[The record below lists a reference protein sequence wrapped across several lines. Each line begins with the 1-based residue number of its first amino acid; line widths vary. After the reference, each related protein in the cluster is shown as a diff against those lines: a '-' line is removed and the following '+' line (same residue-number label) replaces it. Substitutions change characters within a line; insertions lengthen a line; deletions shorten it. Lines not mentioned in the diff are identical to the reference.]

1 MDDDH
6 DALFDENPLSDSG
19 IDVTADDD
27 IAEETIVDQIFDEKL
42 EAELEEGNKIASE
55 PAEAPLPEDE
65 ETDSS
70 DSGVNESITSDID
83 QKDSHNPPRDVQMFT
98 NLGRSKNRRK
108 VIDGRDSPN
117 PPSIAQMIT
126 SPGPGRGRF
135 GKKALDENNQELPP
149 PSITSFKQAGYYSE
163 PARIARLPP
172 SYYRNRQDPSVANVR
187 RARFAESPLINFQA
201 TFNQILIIVDQD
213 DSKDKSYLH
222 ACKCLQ
228 EQLPDDIKLNLE
240 KPHYDIWS
248 FGLYIYKIDLEQSLR
263 FDLLKICPQQTDNEE
278 KRPFWFTFKRKPTFQ
293 DSIIREKVSKKPDER
308 PGTCVRLSRSIYSD
322 LSYGALTSM
331 NYFYVSDDYIIS
343 KKSIWSLLF
352 HEERLEIHTNS
363 FEKLSNDTDPIMKQ
377 IKYRISPD
385 IIDRAAI
392 IHLWNDGFSL
402 FLNMKGN
409 VHEFNRERKP
419 KYADDG
425 ERTWF
430 KRQGKR
436 DRKIMPSFSTI
447 RLRIQ
452 LKNTESIIA
461 CLEKDGKIVKDMSDN
476 DKDKILKDTTA
487 ELLKQIR
494 ETFRNLLD
502 FFYNNRIH
510 VCFGSIK
517 TKNISLQQIE
527 TLNNH
532 MFPTFIQSYSWAM
545 LCSIGFR
552 VQVQLYR
559 SQQSINQLHE
569 YSKVVYEDENEQEI
583 DNRFYSLCIYLHRR
597 TSEYFFLDFNIEI
610 QIGINNYKV
619 KYQQYKANNR
629 PVPIFNKSCTS
640 TAYVPSIVLTPTTIK
655 IRPLKLCKLNRVL
668 REKEFGGVL
677 NFALVE
683 LRDEAQ
689 RLLFP
694 SVFRSLKDQILEYLK
709 DGFDLTSTRKYKY
722 LHHSQSQIKTK
733 QFWFYYHNK
742 EEKRLSHE
750 DAYTW
755 MGNFDKERIVA
766 KHAARI
772 ALCFTSTD
780 ATIQAETVTYVR
792 DIKDPKGDYTFTDGV
807 GTISRQLRD
816 EIKDFLDPYGNR
828 RSFSVLQIRYGGCKG
843 TLSVDSRLDNQRY
856 QLQIRDSMNKFT
868 TDHDILELCKLSAP
882 RPLFLNRQD
891 IVLLESRDIPH
902 VNFLNLQNEHHF
914 WLVCALL
921 KPENAY
927 KLLQEKL
934 LPVFKLRKIA
944 RNINIV
950 EEPFFIKLIITC
962 AFNIIRELLDRTRIY
977 ISDEDARN
985 MFGIVDEY
993 DVLENEQIF
1002 IQYSPMRQNKL
1013 YFSKEEDENDM
1024 KPKVITGKVVVTKNP
1039 CHHPGDLRV
1048 FDAVDHE
1055 KLHDLVDVIVFPQK
1069 GPRPHPNEIS
1079 GSDLD
1084 GDEYVVIWLKDLIP
1098 TTPNVD
1104 AYKYDS
1110 QEDPPKMDRPITRDD
1125 INQIVMEVS
1134 EQDCLGSLSNIHLA
1148 YADKEEKGIKS
1159 KVCTDLAGWISQ
1171 EVDAAKTGKHPLT
1184 EEQIAALRKNFGT
1197 EWPDFMKA
1205 RGKKDYYPSERILG
1219 KLYRSARRAAN
1230 GWVRAISNHGN
1241 SRHIQEALALTSDPN
1256 KKDRENDETI
1266 VKMNIATNYKPI
1278 LDPYI
1283 KHKNY
1288 GRYLNDIQH
1297 LYRIY
1302 QSDLLEIISLYRF
1315 HDEVDLLCR
1324 CDSMDASASGKK
1336 GGIED
1341 SAAIE
1346 VKNLTQRT
1354 IQAFLAEFKGRD
1366 RENNCDNVDTEQN
1379 TRRPTKLDC
1388 ELCNRKITVHCE
1400 TCNAKKNAVCKNCN
1414 KEIQAV
1420 CNTWHNK
1427 EYVICINCEQKI
1439 TVVCETCNEKLTV
1452 DCETCHEKKPIV
1464 MKARKRRIR
1473 NHCETCNKI
1482 LTILC
1487 ETCDEKIQAKV
1498 TAAYIYTY
1506 EKSNRLPPKSTQ
1518 RILSYPWLFSKY
1530 LTRVRYFNKPRGLN
1544 DQSNNIIGHAFLSYL
1559 HEFKPTFKVFVSTN
1573 SLNIQLADLHYEEVK
1588 EKPAS
1593 LLLKTKRSDE
1603 KICSVPLLRILFIEI
1618 LNDWFMK
1625 QKIFGNECKETDQKP
1640 LIPESIWHE
1649 LIIHFLTGTY
1659 QSDVR
1664 ISSFSKYQNLIMEQ
1678 YCQIIKNYCQEWSN
1692 IESKELYEMFDELH
1706 SLTIEHT
1713 KRTEST
1719 LWSYLDEYIILALQ
1733 CIGIE
1738 KQLTDKWIFLKDSI

>member
-1 MDDDH
+1 
-6 DALFDENPLSDSG
+6 
-19 IDVTADDD
+19 
-27 IAEETIVDQIFDEKL
+27 
-42 EAELEEGNKIASE
+42 
-55 PAEAPLPEDE
+55 
-65 ETDSS
+65 
-70 DSGVNESITSDID
+70 
-83 QKDSHNPPRDVQMFT
+83 MFT
-98 NLGRSKNRRK
+98 SLGRGKHPRK
-108 VIDGRDSPN
+108 VVDVNASPN
-117 PPSIAQMIT
+117 PPGDAQMIT
-126 SPGPGRGRF
+126 SPSLGRGRF
-135 GKKALDENNQELPP
+135 GKKAVDENNQELPP
-149 PSITSFKQAGYYSE
+149 PSITPFKQEGYYSE
-163 PARIARLPP
+163 PARKATLLP
-172 SYYRNRQDPSVANVR
+172 SYYRKRQDPSVANIR
-187 RARFAESPLINFQA
+187 RMRYADSPLINFQA

-213 DSKDKSYLH
+213 DLEDKSYLH

-228 EQLPDDIKLNLE
+228 EQLPDDIKLNLK

-248 FGLYIYKIDLEQSLR
+248 FGLYIYKIDLEHSLR
-263 FDLLKICPQQTDNEE
+263 FDLLKICPQQTDNDE

-293 DSIIREKVSKKPDER
+293 DSILREKVSKEPDEL
-308 PGTCVRLSRSIYSD
+308 PGTFILLGSSIYSD

-331 NYFYVSDDYIIS
+331 NCFSVSDDYIIRKRS
-343 KKSIWSLLF
+343 NWSFVF
-352 HEERLEIHTNS
+352 HDELIEIHTYS
-363 FEKLSNDTDPIMKQ
+363 FKKLSDDTDPIVTQK
-377 IKYRISPD
+377 KFRISLD
-385 IIDRAAI
+385 IIDRTAV

-409 VHEFNRERKP
+409 VHELNRECKS
-419 KYADDG
+419 KNADDRKDKG
-425 ERTWF
+425 PFE
-430 KRQGKR
+430 RQGKR
-436 DRKIMPSFSTI
+436 NDKGMPSFSTI
-447 RLRIQ
+447 RLRIR
-452 LKNTESIIA
+452 LKDTESMTE
-461 CLEKDGKIVKDMSDN
+461 CLEKEGKLEKDMSDN
-476 DKDKILKDTTA
+476 EKDI
-487 ELLKQIR
+487 LLKKTKAESLKQVQ

-517 TKNISLQQIE
+517 PKNISLQQLE
-527 TLNNH
+527 SLNNH

-545 LCSIGFR
+545 LRSIGFR
-552 VQVQLYR
+552 VQVQLYN
-559 SQQSINQLHE
+559 SQKSIDRLHK
-569 YSKVVYEDENEQEI
+569 YSEEPYENETKPEM

-597 TSEYFFLDFNIEI
+597 TSEYFFLDIYNEM
-610 QIGINNYKV
+610 QIGIDIYEA
-619 KYQQYKANNR
+619 KYEQYKANKR
-629 PVPIFNKSCTS
+629 RIPIFTQSSTS

-668 REKEFGGVL
+668 REKGFGGVL

-694 SVFRSLKDQILEYLK
+694 SVFRSLSDQILKYLR
-709 DGFDLTSTRKYKY
+709 DGFILASIRKGDSTTEIKYKY

-780 ATIQAETVTYVR
+780 ATIQIKAEKVTYAR
-792 DIKDPKGDYTFTDGV
+792 DIKDPTGEYTFTDGV
-807 GTISRQLRD
+807 GTISTQLRD
-816 EIKDFLDPYGNR
+816 EIKDFLDPYGKR

-882 RPLFLNRQD
+882 RALFLNRQD

-902 VNFLNLQNEHHF
+902 INFLNLQNEHHF
-914 WLVCALL
+914 GLVCALL

-927 KLLQEKL
+927 ELLQDKLLS
-934 LPVFKLRKIA
+934 VFSLRKIA
-944 RNINIV
+944 QNINIV

-993 DVLENEQIF
+993 GVLENEQVF

-1013 YFSKEEDENDM
+1013 NFSKEEEDNIQ
-1024 KPKVITGKVVVTKNP
+1024 PRVITGKVVVTKNP

-1048 FDAVDHE
+1048 FDAVDRVE
-1055 KLHDLVDVIVFPQK
+1055 LHDLVDVIVFPQK
-1069 GPRPHPNEIS
+1069 GPRPHPNQIS

-1098 TTPNVD
+1098 TTPNEV

-1148 YADKEEKGIKS
+1148 YADKEEEGIKS
-1159 KVCTDLAGWISQ
+1159 KVCTDLAGSISQ

-1184 EEQIAALRKNFGT
+1184 EDQIAALRKDFGT

-1205 RGKKDYYPSERILG
+1205 RGKKDYYPSKRILG

-1256 KKDRENDETI
+1256 KKDQENDETI
-1266 VKMNIATNYKPI
+1266 IRMNIAPNYKPT

-1283 KHKNY
+1283 KHKDY
-1288 GRYLNDIQH
+1288 EDYLPTIKR

-1315 HDEVDLLCR
+1315 HDEIDLLCR
-1324 CDSMDASASGKK
+1324 CDSMDASGGKK

-1346 VKNLTQRT
+1346 VKNLTQNT
-1354 IQAFLAEFKGRD
+1354 IQAFFAEFKGRGQ
-1366 RENNCDNVDTEQN
+1366 ENNCDNVEIETN
-1379 TRRPTKLDC
+1379 IRRPKVLDC
-1388 ELCNRKITVHCE
+1388 ELCNSKIAVYCE
-1400 TCNAKKNAVCKNCN
+1400 TCNEKKNAVCKNCN
-1414 KEIQAV
+1414 EEVRAV
-1420 CNTWHNK
+1420 WKIWNNK
-1427 EYVICINCEQKI
+1427 EHAICNNCKKKI

-1452 DCETCHEKKPIV
+1452 DCETCSEKKPIV
-1464 MKARKRRIR
+1464 IKSRKRRIR
-1473 NHCETCNKI
+1473 NHCETCDKI

-1487 ETCDEKIQAKV
+1487 ETCDVKIQAKV
-1498 TAAYIYTY
+1498 TCAYIYTY

-1530 LTRVRYFNKPRGLN
+1530 LMRVRYFNKPRGLN
-1544 DQSNNIIGHAFLSYL
+1544 DQSNNIIGHAYLSYL
-1559 HEFKPTFKVFVSTN
+1559 NEFKPTFKVFIPTN
-1573 SLNIQLADLHYEEVK
+1573 SLNIKSIDLCYKEVK
-1588 EKPAS
+1588 EAPSS
-1593 LLLKTKRSDE
+1593 LSLKIKRSEE
-1603 KICSVPLLRILFIEI
+1603 KTCSVSLLRILFIEI

-1664 ISSFSKYQNLIMEQ
+1664 ISSFSKYQNSIMEQ
-1678 YCQIIKNYCQEWSN
+1678 YCQIIKNYCQDWSN
-1692 IESKELYEMFDELH
+1692 TESIELYEMFDELH

-1738 KQLTDKWIFLKDSI
+1738 KQLTDKWIFLKDAT

>member
-6 DALFDENPLSDSG
+6 DALFDENSLSDSG

-83 QKDSHNPPRDVQMFT
+83 QRDSHNPPRDVQMFT
-98 NLGRSKNRRK
+98 NLGRSKHRRK
-108 VIDGRDSPN
+108 VVDGRDSPN
-117 PPSIAQMIT
+117 PPCIAQMIT
-126 SPGPGRGRF
+126 SPSSGRGRF

-149 PSITSFKQAGYYSE
+149 PSITSFKQEDYYSK

-187 RARFAESPLINFQA
+187 RTRFAESPLINFQA

-213 DSKDKSYLH
+213 DLEDKSYLH

-228 EQLPDDIKLNLE
+228 EQLPDDIKLDLK

-248 FGLYIYKIDLEQSLR
+248 FGLYIYKIDFEHPLS
-263 FDLLKICPQQTDNEE
+263 FDLLKISPQQTDNEE
-278 KRPFWFTFKRKPTFQ
+278 KRPYWFTFKRKPTFQ

-331 NYFYVSDDYIIS
+331 NYFYVSDDYIIR

-425 ERTWF
+425 ERIWF

-447 RLRIQ
+447 RLRIR
-452 LKNTESIIA
+452 LKNTESITE

-597 TSEYFFLDFNIEI
+597 TSEYFFLDFNTEI
-610 QIGINNYKV
+610 QIGIDIYKA
-619 KYQQYKANNR
+619 KHQQYKANKR

-780 ATIQAETVTYVR
+780 ATIQIKAETVTYVR
-792 DIKDPKGDYTFTDGV
+792 DIKDPTGEYTFTDGV
-807 GTISRQLRD
+807 GTISTQLRD

-843 TLSVDSRLDNQRY
+843 TLSVDSRLDGQRY

-993 DVLENEQIF
+993 GVLENEQVF

-1013 YFSKEEDENDM
+1013 YFSKEEEENDIQ
-1024 KPKVITGKVVVTKNP
+1024 PRVITGKVIVTKNP

-1048 FDAVDHE
+1048 FDAVDHK

-1069 GPRPHPNEIS
+1069 GPRPHPNQIS

-1110 QEDPPKMDRPITRDD
+1110 QEDPPKMNRPITRDD

-1148 YADKEEKGIKS
+1148 YADKEKEGIKS
-1159 KVCTDLAGWISQ
+1159 EVCTNLAGWISQ

-1184 EEQIAALRKNFGT
+1184 EEQIVELRENFGT
-1197 EWPDFMKA
+1197 KWPDFMKA

-1230 GWVRAISNHGN
+1230 GWVRAISNYGN
-1241 SRHIQEALALTSDPN
+1241 ARHIQEALTLTSDPN
-1256 KKDRENDETI
+1256 KKDQENDETI
-1266 VKMNIATNYKPI
+1266 IRMDISPNYTQT

-1283 KHKNY
+1283 KHKDY
-1288 GRYLNDIQH
+1288 QHYLPEIKR

-1302 QSDLLEIISLYRF
+1302 QSEILEIISLYRF
-1315 HDEVDLLCR
+1315 HDEIDLLCR
-1324 CDSMDASASGKK
+1324 CDSMDTSGGKK

-1346 VKNLTQRT
+1346 VKNLIQRT
-1354 IQAFLAEFKGRD
+1354 IRAFFAEFDERRD
-1366 RENNCDNVDTEQN
+1366 KYKCCTVRIDPTSS
-1379 TRRPTKLDC
+1379 RRKTID
-1388 ELCNRKITVHCE
+1388 
-1400 TCNAKKNAVCKNCN
+1400 
-1414 KEIQAV
+1414 
-1420 CNTWHNK
+1420 CNTCK
-1427 EYVICINCEQKI
+1427 S
-1439 TVVCETCNEKLTV
+1439 
-1452 DCETCHEKKPIV
+1452 KK
-1464 MKARKRRIR
+1464 
-1473 NHCETCNKI
+1473 
-1482 LTILC
+1482 
-1487 ETCDEKIQAKV
+1487 QAK
-1498 TAAYIYTY
+1498 AACAYIYTY

-1518 RILSYPWLFSKY
+1518 RVLSYPWLFAKY
-1530 LTRVRYFNKPRGLN
+1530 LIGLRYLN
-1544 DQSNNIIGHAFLSYL
+1544 RPEGFADQSDNIMLQACVSYL
-1559 HEFKPTFKVFVSTN
+1559 NEFNPRFKVFVSTN
-1573 SLNIQLADLHYEEVK
+1573 SLNIQFADLHYEEVK
-1588 EKPAS
+1588 EKPSS
-1593 LLLKTKRSDE
+1593 LLLRTKRSDE
-1603 KICSVPLLRILFIEI
+1603 KTCSVSLLRILFIEI
-1618 LNDWFMK
+1618 LNDWFIK

-1640 LIPESIWHE
+1640 LIPESIWQE
-1649 LIIHFLTGTY
+1649 LVIHFLTGTY

-1664 ISSFSKYQNLIMEQ
+1664 VSSFSKYQNSIMEQ
-1678 YCQIIKNYCQEWSN
+1678 YSQRIKNYCQDWSN
-1692 IESKELYEMFDELH
+1692 TESIELYEMFGELH
-1706 SLTIEHT
+1706 SLIIEHT
-1713 KRTEST
+1713 KRTKST

-1738 KQLTDKWIFLKDSI
+1738 KQLTDKWIFLKDST

>member
-6 DALFDENPLSDSG
+6 EALFDTNWVFDDSE
-19 IDVTADDD
+19 IDLTADHD
-27 IAEETIVDQIFDEKL
+27 IAEETTADQAFDEKL

-55 PAEAPLPEDE
+55 PPEALLPEDE
-65 ETDSS
+65 ETDLL
-70 DSGVNESITSDID
+70 
-83 QKDSHNPPRDVQMFT
+83 NPPRDVQMFT
-98 NLGRSKNRRK
+98 NLGRGRHRRR
-108 VIDGRDSPN
+108 VVDGNDSPN
-117 PPSIAQMIT
+117 PSGYAQMIT
-126 SPGPGRGRF
+126 SPSLGRGRF
-135 GKKALDENNQELPP
+135 GRRAVDENSQELP
-149 PSITSFKQAGYYSE
+149 SLGITSFTGEDYYSE
-163 PARIARLPP
+163 PARIP
-172 SYYRNRQDPSVANVR
+172 SYYRNRQNPSVPNVR

-213 DSKDKSYLH
+213 DLEDKSYLH

-228 EQLPDDIKLNLE
+228 EQLPDDIKLDLK

-248 FGLYIYKIDLEQSLR
+248 FGLYIYKIDFEHPLS
-263 FDLLKICPQQTDNEE
+263 FDLLKISPQQTDNEE

-331 NYFYVSDDYIIS
+331 NYFYVSDDYIIR

-419 KYADDG
+419 KYTDDG

-452 LKNTESIIA
+452 LKNTESIIE

-476 DKDKILKDTTA
+476 DKDKLLKDTKA
-487 ELLKQIR
+487 ESLKQVQ

-517 TKNISLQQIE
+517 TKNISLQEIE

-552 VQVQLYR
+552 VQVQLYH
-559 SQQSINQLHE
+559 SPKSINQLHK
-569 YSKVVYEDENEQEI
+569 YSEKRYENETKQEI
-583 DNRFYSLCIYLHRR
+583 DNRFYNLCIYLHRR
-597 TSEYFFLDFNIEI
+597 TSEYFFLDLYNEM
-610 QIGINNYKV
+610 QIGIDIYKA
-619 KYQQYKANNR
+619 KYEQYKANKR
-629 PVPIFNKSCTS
+629 PISIFTQSSTS

-668 REKEFGGVL
+668 RDRLFGDVL

-689 RLLFP
+689 CLLLP
-694 SVFRSLKDQILEYLK
+694 SAFRSLKDQILKYLT

-733 QFWFYYHNK
+733 QFWFYYHDKDN
-742 EEKRLSHE
+742 EYLSHE

-755 MGNFDKERIVA
+755 MGNFDKDRVVA
-766 KHAARI
+766 KYAARI
-772 ALCFTSTD
+772 AQCFTSTD
-780 ATIQAETVTYVR
+780 ETIQIKAEKVNYVR
-792 DIKDPKGDYTFTDGV
+792 DIKDPTGEYTFTDGV
-807 GTISRQLRD
+807 GTISTQLRD
-816 EIKDFLDPYGNR
+816 EIKDFLDPYGIR

-843 TLSVDSRLDNQRY
+843 TLSVDRRLDGQRY
-856 QLQIRDSMNKFT
+856 QVQIRDSMNKFT

-891 IVLLESRDIPH
+891 ILLLESRNIPH
-902 VNFLNLQNEHHF
+902 VNFLNLQNQYHF
-914 WLVCALL
+914 GLVCALL

-927 KLLQEKL
+927 ELLQEKL
-934 LPVFKLRKIA
+934 LPVFNLRKIA

-950 EEPFFIKLIITC
+950 EEPFFIKLTITC
-962 AFNIIRELLDRTRIY
+962 AFNIIRELLDRTRISV
-977 ISDEDARN
+977 SDEDARN

-993 DVLENEQIF
+993 GVLENEQVF

-1013 YFSKEEDENDM
+1013 YRFKEEDENDM

-1039 CHHPGDLRV
+1039 CHHPGDLRI
-1048 FDAVDHE
+1048 FDAVDHVD
-1055 KLHDLVDVIVFPQK
+1055 LHDLVDVIVFPQK
-1069 GPRPHPNEIS
+1069 GPRPHPNQIS

-1098 TTPNVD
+1098 TTPNED
-1104 AYKYDS
+1104 AYNYDS
-1110 QEDPPKMDRPITRDD
+1110 QEEPPKMNRPITRED

-1134 EQDCLGSLSNIHLA
+1134 EQNCLGSLSNIHLA
-1148 YADKEEKGIKS
+1148 YADKEKEGIKS
-1159 KVCTDLAGWISQ
+1159 EVCTNLAGWISQ
-1171 EVDAAKTGKHPLT
+1171 EVNAAKTGKHPLT
-1184 EEQIAALRKNFGT
+1184 EEQIAELRKNFGT
-1197 EWPDFMKA
+1197 KWPDFMKA

-1230 GWVRAISNHGN
+1230 GWIRAISNHDN
-1241 SRHIQEALALTSDPN
+1241 SRHIQEAMALTSDTG
-1256 KKDRENDETI
+1256 KKDQENDETI
-1266 VKMNIATNYKPI
+1266 TRIDISPDYKPT
-1278 LDPYI
+1278 LDPHI
-1283 KHKNY
+1283 KHKDY
-1288 GRYLNDIQH
+1288 EDYLPEIKR

-1302 QSDLLEIISLYRF
+1302 QSDLLEIISRHRF
-1315 HDEVDLLCR
+1315 HDEIDLLCR
-1324 CDSMDASASGKK
+1324 CDSIDASAGGKK
-1336 GGIED
+1336 GSIEY

-1346 VKNLTQRT
+1346 VKNLIQRT
-1354 IQAFLAEFKGRD
+1354 VRAFFAEFD
-1366 RENNCDNVDTEQN
+1366 EQREKYYCCPVSIDLYTA
-1379 TRRPTKLDC
+1379 R
-1388 ELCNRKITVHCE
+1388 RKIYDCDTCE
-1400 TCNAKKNAVCKNCN
+1400 SKK
-1414 KEIQAV
+1414 
-1420 CNTWHNK
+1420 
-1427 EYVICINCEQKI
+1427 
-1439 TVVCETCNEKLTV
+1439 
-1452 DCETCHEKKPIV
+1452 
-1464 MKARKRRIR
+1464 
-1473 NHCETCNKI
+1473 
-1482 LTILC
+1482 
-1487 ETCDEKIQAKV
+1487 QAK
-1498 TAAYIYTY
+1498 AACAYIYTY
-1506 EKSNRLPPKSTQ
+1506 EKSNRLPSKSTQ

-1530 LTRVRYFNKPRGLN
+1530 LIGLKYLNRSEYFVDRS
-1544 DQSNNIIGHAFLSYL
+1544 DNIMLQACVSYL
-1559 HEFKPTFKVFVSTN
+1559 NEFKPTFKVFIPTN
-1573 SLNIQLADLHYEEVK
+1573 SLNLQSVDLFYEEVK
-1588 EKPAS
+1588 EKS
-1593 LLLKTKRSDE
+1593 SSSSFNIKTSEE
-1603 KICSVPLLRILFIEI
+1603 KTCSVPLLRILFIEI
-1618 LNDWFMK
+1618 LDDWLIK
-1625 QKIFGNECKETDQKP
+1625 QKVFGNECKETDHKP

-1664 ISSFSKYQNLIMEQ
+1664 VSSFSKYQNSIMEQ
-1678 YCQIIKNYCQEWSN
+1678 YCQIIKNYRHKWSN
-1692 IESKELYEMFDELH
+1692 TEAKEIYEMFGELH

-1719 LWSYLDEYIILALQ
+1719 VWSYLDEYIILALQ

-1738 KQLTDKWIFLKDSI
+1738 KQLVDRWILPNNSI

>member
-1 MDDDH
+1 M
-6 DALFDENPLSDSG
+6 
-19 IDVTADDD
+19 
-27 IAEETIVDQIFDEKL
+27 
-42 EAELEEGNKIASE
+42 
-55 PAEAPLPEDE
+55 
-65 ETDSS
+65 
-70 DSGVNESITSDID
+70 
-83 QKDSHNPPRDVQMFT
+83 
-98 NLGRSKNRRK
+98 
-108 VIDGRDSPN
+108 VI
-117 PPSIAQMIT
+117 
-126 SPGPGRGRF
+126 
-135 GKKALDENNQELPP
+135 LD
-149 PSITSFKQAGYYSE
+149 
-163 PARIARLPP
+163 
-172 SYYRNRQDPSVANVR
+172 
-187 RARFAESPLINFQA
+187 
-201 TFNQILIIVDQD
+201 
-213 DSKDKSYLH
+213 
-222 ACKCLQ
+222 
-228 EQLPDDIKLNLE
+228 QLP
-240 KPHYDIWS
+240 
-248 FGLYIYKIDLEQSLR
+248 
-263 FDLLKICPQQTDNEE
+263 
-278 KRPFWFTFKRKPTFQ
+278 
-293 DSIIREKVSKKPDER
+293 
-308 PGTCVRLSRSIYSD
+308 
-322 LSYGALTSM
+322 
-331 NYFYVSDDYIIS
+331 
-343 KKSIWSLLF
+343 
-352 HEERLEIHTNS
+352 
-363 FEKLSNDTDPIMKQ
+363 
-377 IKYRISPD
+377 
-385 IIDRAAI
+385 
-392 IHLWNDGFSL
+392 
-402 FLNMKGN
+402 
-409 VHEFNRERKP
+409 
-419 KYADDG
+419 
-425 ERTWF
+425 
-430 KRQGKR
+430 
-436 DRKIMPSFSTI
+436 STI
-447 RLRIQ
+447 RRTTVNQCLLTEDILSSNIIDLDKDVITKMLPEQDRSLWTRLIDHFTRL
-452 LKNTESIIA
+452 LKFHIMNSQTLANKFAPILLPNNVLYLHDKAKDLIKHIVEKLVGTQQSSSEDEITDRKQSIENIIKTTTA
-461 CLEKDGKIVKDMSDN
+461 ASSSSWLDKLTSGKGIDDN
-476 DKDKILKDTTA
+476 DDTSSASTTTP
-487 ELLKQIR
+487 K
-494 ETFRNLLD
+494 
-502 FFYNNRIH
+502 
-510 VCFGSIK
+510 
-517 TKNISLQQIE
+517 KNIKSANS
-527 TLNNH
+527 TPRGN
-532 MFPTFIQSYSWAM
+532 
-545 LCSIGFR
+545 
-552 VQVQLYR
+552 
-559 SQQSINQLHE
+559 
-569 YSKVVYEDENEQEI
+569 
-583 DNRFYSLCIYLHRR
+583 IY
-597 TSEYFFLDFNIEI
+597 
-610 QIGINNYKV
+610 
-619 KYQQYKANNR
+619 
-629 PVPIFNKSCTS
+629 
-640 TAYVPSIVLTPTTIK
+640 
-655 IRPLKLCKLNRVL
+655 
-668 REKEFGGVL
+668 
-677 NFALVE
+677 
-683 LRDEAQ
+683 
-689 RLLFP
+689 
-694 SVFRSLKDQILEYLK
+694 
-709 DGFDLTSTRKYKY
+709 
-722 LHHSQSQIKTK
+722 
-733 QFWFYYHNK
+733 
-742 EEKRLSHE
+742 
-750 DAYTW
+750 
-755 MGNFDKERIVA
+755 
-766 KHAARI
+766 
-772 ALCFTSTD
+772 
-780 ATIQAETVTYVR
+780 
-792 DIKDPKGDYTFTDGV
+792 
-807 GTISRQLRD
+807 
-816 EIKDFLDPYGNR
+816 
-828 RSFSVLQIRYGGCKG
+828 
-843 TLSVDSRLDNQRY
+843 
-856 QLQIRDSMNKFT
+856 
-868 TDHDILELCKLSAP
+868 
-882 RPLFLNRQD
+882 QD
-891 IVLLESRDIPH
+891 
-902 VNFLNLQNEHHF
+902 
-914 WLVCALL
+914 
-921 KPENAY
+921 
-927 KLLQEKL
+927 
-934 LPVFKLRKIA
+934 
-944 RNINIV
+944 
-950 EEPFFIKLIITC
+950 
-962 AFNIIRELLDRTRIY
+962 DR
-977 ISDEDARN
+977 
-985 MFGIVDEY
+985 
-993 DVLENEQIF
+993 
-1002 IQYSPMRQNKL
+1002 
-1013 YFSKEEDENDM
+1013 
-1024 KPKVITGKVVVTKNP
+1024 
-1039 CHHPGDLRV
+1039 
-1048 FDAVDHE
+1048 
-1055 KLHDLVDVIVFPQK
+1055 
-1069 GPRPHPNEIS
+1069 
-1079 GSDLD
+1079 
-1084 GDEYVVIWLKDLIP
+1084 DEYVVIWLNDLIP
-1098 TTPNVD
+1098 TTPNEK
-1104 AYKYDS
+1104 AYEYDS
-1110 QEDPPKMDRPITRDD
+1110 QEEPPKMDRPITRDD